1 MNYRKQNDFFELSGQ
16 NNLLS
21 DNLFTVNQS
30 DNQLNGKEA
39 DYGVIH
45 VKGEYNHFTSN
56 TINVSWS
63 EGIENPHYSEC
74 CGRRK

>member
-1 MNYRKQNDFFELSGQ
+1 MTFFDISGQ

-45 VKGEYNHFTSN
+45 E
-56 TINVSWS
+56 
-63 EGIENPHYSEC
+63 
-74 CGRRK
+74 RRIQSFHVEHHSCILE